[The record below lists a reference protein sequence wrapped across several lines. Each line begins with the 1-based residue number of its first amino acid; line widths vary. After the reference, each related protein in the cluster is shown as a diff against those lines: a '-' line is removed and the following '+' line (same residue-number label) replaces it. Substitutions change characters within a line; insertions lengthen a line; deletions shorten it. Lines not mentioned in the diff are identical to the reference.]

1 MAGFFQDVASSFF
14 GSEYLR
20 DYTHASK
27 TFRPNA
33 YQYAPKFKFLF
44 HVYFDINP
52 SAYRVGLTDDANFG
66 LAVKTAK
73 LPNYT
78 FDTHT
83 MNQYN
88 RKRIVQTKIKY
99 DPIDITFHDDNG
111 GASTSPTGGGMIRN
125 MWYNYYTYYYKDAS
139 KPIVSISGK
148 LATTT
153 GQAGINP
160 STASAGT
167 GYNTRNIYADSI
179 TGNTD
184 WGYIGETGNTNNPPE
199 VVAVGQT
206 KVPFFKNIT
215 IFGFNQRN
223 YVAYTL
229 INPIITRFAHDT
241 YNYAEG
247 NGTMENSMTIDYETV
262 KYFTGAM
269 DGKNPSDTVP
279 GFGLDSH
286 FDRTLSPIARPG
298 SQSTILGQG
307 GLIDGIL
314 GGAKRDP
321 VTGAEL
327 KDAKGNIIYNTT
339 GFIQDLSS
347 GNALDVLN
355 GIQKAGTTYNTL
367 KNMNLKQAVRSEITV
382 GITNALMNPLN
393 NTGRNLLFNTPIW
406 GKGVSLTNKPV
417 SGRDERTTTIT

>member
-1 MAGFFQDVASSFF
+1 
-14 GSEYLR
+14 
-20 DYTHASK
+20 
-27 TFRPNA
+27 
-33 YQYAPKFKFLF
+33 
-44 HVYFDINP
+44 
-52 SAYRVGLTDDANFG
+52 
-66 LAVKTAK
+66 
-73 LPNYT
+73 
-78 FDTHT
+78 

-139 KPIVSISGK
+139 KPIVSLSGK
-148 LATTT
+148 LATRT

-160 STASAGT
+160 TTASAGT
-167 GYNTRNIYADSI
+167 GYNTRNIYANSI
-179 TGNTD
+179 TGDTD
-184 WGYIGETGNTNNPPE
+184 WGFVGETGNTVNPPE
-199 VVAVGQT
+199 VVAAGTT

-241 YNYAEG
+241 YSYAES

-269 DGKNPSDTVP
+269 DGAKPSDTVA
-279 GFGLDSH
+279 GFGMNAH
-286 FDRTLSPIARPG
+286 FDKTLSPIARPG

-314 GGAKRDP
+314 GNEKRDP
-321 VTGAEL
+321 VTGAIILGED
-327 KDAKGNIIYNTT
+327 KKPIYNTT
-339 GFIQDLSS
+339 GFIQDLQS
-347 GNALDVLN
+347 GPNQNILGA
-355 GIQKAGTTYNTL
+355 IQKAGATYNTL
-367 KNMNLKQAVRSEITV
+367 KNMNLKQAIKSEVTT
-382 GITNALMNPLN
+382 GITNAIMNPLN
-393 NTGRNLLFNTPIW
+393 NTGRNVLFNLPIFGSTPNQ
-406 GKGVSLTNKPV
+406 KQQAN
-417 SGRDERTTTIT
+417 GRSVVPPNINSTGG